1 MYLGRYRN
9 NHKHSAAPPV
19 GYKFSRNEDL
29 TTYLTTFD
37 TLGWFYL
44 GLKRDTTGVC
54 QLCGAQERKGH
65 LVFGIGCKPLFYKV
79 SLFCL
84 FRLCAVLCAVS
95 STTLEGSFCPSV
107 SHRNCWLRGWAGM
120 TIERRKAASK
130 RLYVNYRLGKLL
142 A

>member
-1 MYLGRYRN
+1 METLT
-9 NHKHSAAPPV
+9 
-19 GYKFSRNEDL
+19 KFSLSRNSDL
-29 TTYLTTFD
+29 GVWRFS
-37 TLGWFYL
+37 TLRGSVLPKFFFSL
-44 GLKRDTTGVC
+44 N
-54 QLCGAQERKGH
+54 GAQERKGH

-130 RLYVNYRLGKLL
+130 RLYGNYRLGKLL